1 MLKHSRVANLSDC
14 VKRKRGSIPCEH
26 KLDSRRVVYDPTGHR
41 PVGSLR
47 PTFVGMTKPE
57 DWFLHSLSALQYL
70 DSGSAVLGKF
80 HAMTSMVDK
89 NTGMYKVIVYYSNLN
104 DALQVGVQPNTV
116 TRDFFTTS
124 ATLDQIARLSM
135 LGSVRYMAL
144 AKKYKP
150 LLDKSVH
157 EIHAD
162 QLRLGTYNNTSYT
175 GKHVILGFVDTGIDW
190 KHLDFR
196 DTTTK
201 KSRIL
206 WIWDQLASGIPPSGF
221 SIGTEYTQAQIDSEL
236 GSTPPGVVKE
246 VDSDG
251 HGTHVAGIAAG
262 NGSSS
267 ASGYIG
273 VAPDADIVF
282 VKTTFQDV
290 DIINGITYIKQ
301 KAVSAGEPFVI
312 NLSLGSQDGAH
323 DGTSADEEAIDA
335 VLADTGCAIVVAAG
349 NEGTDQIHAD
359 STVLQGG
366 SASYKFTIPAYTPS
380 KISQNDYVYFDIWYG
395 AEDKLTVAVT
405 SPNGSVAT
413 AISGEL
419 VSTQTPAGDGQ
430 VEIDNASQGLSA
442 LNGAKECLIV
452 IFDAVANKPPR
463 AGTWQI
469 KISGASVAKEGGAY
483 DIWLSDASMSGADGS
498 SPEFTS
504 GYSFRKLVGSPGT
517 SKKAITVGSYETKFT
532 WPSIE
537 LNNSH
542 QNKIFTYTEGDRVG
556 NYSTFSSMGPT
567 RDGRQKPEICAPGQ
581 AIVSVLSKDSSPDS
595 SDIDP
600 DGKHVVMQ
608 GTSMAAPHVAGV
620 AALMLQGK
628 PFLTSDQLKNV
639 ITSSAR
645 RDAFTG
651 SAASPQWGYGKID
664 ATGSMGTVLSVR
676 QVSDALPKNF
686 SLEQN
691 YPNPFNPSTQIR
703 YTLPQN
709 FKGTVSLTVF
719 DVLGKKVA
727 TLVNEQ
733 KTEGTF
739 AASWNAAS
747 SASGV
752 YFCILRA
759 GSFFDVKKMIL
770 MK

>member
-1 MLKHSRVANLSDC
+1 
-14 VKRKRGSIPCEH
+14 
-26 KLDSRRVVYDPTGHR
+26 
-41 PVGSLR
+41 
-47 PTFVGMTKPE
+47 
-57 DWFLHSLSALQYL
+57 
-70 DSGSAVLGKF
+70 
-80 HAMTSMVDK
+80 
-89 NTGMYKVIVYYSNLN
+89 
-104 DALQVGVQPNTV
+104 
-116 TRDFFTTS
+116 
-124 ATLDQIARLSM
+124 
-135 LGSVRYMAL
+135 
-144 AKKYKP
+144 
-150 LLDKSVH
+150 
-157 EIHAD
+157 
-162 QLRLGTYNNTSYT
+162 
-175 GKHVILGFVDTGIDW
+175 
-190 KHLDFR
+190 
-196 DTTTK
+196 
-201 KSRIL
+201 L
-206 WIWDQLASGIPPSGF
+206 WIWDQLAVGTHPAGF
-221 SIGTEYTQAQIDSEL
+221 NIGTEYTQAQINSEL
-236 GSTPPGVVKE
+236 GSAPPKVVKE
-246 VDSDG
+246 VDNDG

-262 NGSSS
+262 DGSSS

-273 VAPDADIVF
+273 VAPEADIIF
-282 VKTTFQDV
+282 VKTTFLDA
-290 DIINGITYIKQ
+290 DIIDGITYIKN
-301 KAVSAGEPFVI
+301 KAVAAGEPFVI
-312 NLSLGSQDGAH
+312 NLSLGSQDGPH
-323 DGTSADEEAIDA
+323 DGTSADEKAIDA

-349 NEGTDQIHAD
+349 NEGEDQIHAD
-359 STVLQGG
+359 STVSQGD
-366 SASYKFTIPAYTPS
+366 SIICQFTIPQYSPS
-380 KISQNDYVYFDIWYG
+380 GTAQLDYVDFDMWYG
-395 AEDKLTVAVT
+395 AEDQLTVSVT
-405 SPNGSVAT
+405 SPRGSVVS
-413 AISGEL
+413 AISGSNL
-419 VSTQTPAGDGQ
+419 VSTQTSAGDGD
-430 VEIDNASQGLSA
+430 VEIVNASEGVAFNGL
-442 LNGAKECLIV
+442 NECAIF

-469 KISGASVAKEGGAY
+469 KISGVSVAKGGGAY
-483 DIWLSDASMSGADGS
+483 DIWLSDASMSGSDGS
-498 SPEFTS
+498 SPEFTT

-537 LNNSH
+537 LNNSN

-620 AALMLQGK
+620 AALLLQGK
-628 PFLTSDQLKNV
+628 PSLTSDQLKNA

-645 RDAFTG
+645 RDALTG
-651 SAASPQWGYGKID
+651 PVNPQWGYGKMD

-676 QVSDALPKNF
+676 QVSNALPKNF

-733 KTEGTF
+733 QTEGTF

>member
-1 MLKHSRVANLSDC
+1 MRRFALAVMMLLCCFSLCSSQSVSRAVTL
-14 VKRKRGSIPCEH
+14 G
-26 KLDSRRVVYDPTGHR
+26 KLDNR
-41 PVGSLR
+41 LR
-47 PTFVGMTKPE
+47 
-57 DWFLHSLSALQYL
+57 ALQYL

-116 TRDFFTTS
+116 TREFFTTS
-124 ATLDQIARLSM
+124 ATPDQIAQLSM
-135 LGSVRYMAL
+135 LGSVRYIAL

-150 LLDKSVH
+150 LLDKSVP

-162 QLRLGTYNNTSYT
+162 QLRKGTFNGTSYT
-175 GKHVILGFVDTGIDW
+175 GKNVILGFVDTGIDW

-196 DTTTK
+196 SDADTT

-206 WIWDQLASGIPPSGF
+206 WIWDQTATGSHPTGF
-221 SIGTEYTQAQIDSEL
+221 TYGAEYSQLQINSEL
-236 GSTPPGVVKE
+236 GSAPPKVVKE
-246 VDSDG
+246 VDNDG
-251 HGTHVAGIAAG
+251 HGSHVAGIAAG
-262 NGSSS
+262 DGSSS
-267 ASGYIG
+267 SSGYIG
-273 VAPDADIVF
+273 VAPDADIIF
-282 VKTTFQDV
+282 VKTTFDDA
-290 DIINGITYIKQ
+290 DIIDGITYIKN
-301 KAVSAGEPFVI
+301 KAVAAGEPFVI

-323 DGTSADEEAIDA
+323 DGTSADEKVIDA

-349 NEGTDQIHAD
+349 NEGADQIHAD
-359 STVLQGG
+359 STVSRGG
-366 SASYKFTIPAYTPS
+366 SVSYQFTIPAYTPS
-380 KISQNDYVYFDIWYG
+380 NISQNDYVYFDMWYG
-395 AEDKLTVAVT
+395 AEDQLTVAVT
-405 SPNGSVAT
+405 SPNGSVVT
-413 AISGEL
+413 AISGNL

-430 VEIDNASQGLSA
+430 VEIDNASQGVSP
-442 LNGAKECLIV
+442 LNGANECLIYV
-452 IFDAVANKPPR
+452 FDAVASKPPR

-469 KISGASVAKEGGAY
+469 KISGVSVAKGGGAY

-498 SPEFTS
+498 SPEFTT

-517 SKKAITVGSYETKFT
+517 SKKAITVGSYVTKLA
-532 WPSIE
+532 WNSI
-537 LNNSH
+537 
-542 QNKIFTYTEGDRVG
+542 KGGTYSFVGGDTING
-556 NYSTFSSMGPT
+556 NFSSFSSMGPT
-567 RDGRQKPEICAPGQ
+567 RDGRQKPEICAPGEV
-581 AIVSVLSKDSSPDS
+581 IVSALSKNSSPDS
-595 SDIDP
+595 ALIDP

-608 GTSMAAPHVAGV
+608 GTSMATPHVAGV
-620 AALMLQGK
+620 AALLLQAR
-628 PFLTSDQLKNV
+628 PSSTSVQLKNA

-651 SAASPQWGYGKID
+651 YAASPQWGYGKID

-676 QVSDALPKNF
+676 QVSDALPRNF

-733 KTEGTF
+733 QTEGTF